1 MAVRSIPVAIILGEI
16 LFLVAFR
23 IVSTCLPD
31 LVGMRIT
38 NALAY
43 GTYLVCPM
51 VAALI
56 AGNRK
61 VLTAELTGALCVAT
75 AILGF
80 GVATYPFVSWKG
92 ILITILLGLSFAS
105 LGGCIAW
112 GIEKVG
118 KWVFSRSRS

>member
-61 VLTAELTGALCVAT
+61 VLTAVLTGALCVAT
-75 AILGF
+75 GRAQFLRSTGIQLKIF
-80 GVATYPFVSWKG
+80 ARKLVASFVCD
-92 ILITILLGLSFAS
+92 L
-105 LGGCIAW
+105 
-112 GIEKVG
+112 
-118 KWVFSRSRS
+118 